1 MFLAFFYLSL
11 SSPSNSSSPELQLV
25 SKVPGAAKKQ
35 NRNPTIYIM
44 PFHCPCIVFLF
55 IFFIFVI
62 KPVAHSLPFI
72 VLHGNCLLLL
82 SNFFFFCPFFVYYLS
97 FLVTRSCI
105 LLFSL
110 SGCVNLVR

>member
-11 SSPSNSSSPELQLV
+11 STPSISSSPELQLV

-55 IFFIFVI
+55 IVLIFVI

-82 SNFFFFCPFFVYYLS
+82 SIFFFLPFFG
-97 FLVTRSCI
+97 
-105 LLFSL
+105 LLFEFFSDPFL
-110 SGCVNLVR
+110 YLALFFFWVC